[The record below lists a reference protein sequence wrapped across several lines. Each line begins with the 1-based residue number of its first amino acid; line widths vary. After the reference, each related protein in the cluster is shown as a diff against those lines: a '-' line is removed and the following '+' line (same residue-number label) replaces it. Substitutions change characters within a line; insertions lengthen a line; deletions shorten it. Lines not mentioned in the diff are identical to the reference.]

1 MFGLLQLK
9 YKYVNEIQN
18 EDISIFPNPAGDNLS
33 ILIHDNSISL
43 VNISLIDL
51 NGKIIWMQNDVYQ
64 KIIYLDVK
72 SFSNGQYF
80 LKIENFNKKIIIPI
94 IIEH

>member
-1 MFGLLQLK
+1 
-9 YKYVNEIQN
+9 
-18 EDISIFPNPAGDNLS
+18 
-33 ILIHDNSISL
+33 
-43 VNISLIDL
+43 
-51 NGKIIWMQNDVYQ
+51 MQNDVYQ